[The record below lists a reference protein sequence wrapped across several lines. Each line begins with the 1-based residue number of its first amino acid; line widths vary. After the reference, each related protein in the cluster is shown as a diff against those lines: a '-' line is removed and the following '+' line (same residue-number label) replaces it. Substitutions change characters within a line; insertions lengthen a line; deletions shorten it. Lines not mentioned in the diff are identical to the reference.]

1 MADKPIVHASKGE
14 HVLIILACL
23 VIVIAGLKTA
33 APLFVP
39 LLVSAFLAIICLPP
53 LYFLLRRGFSTTIAV
68 STITLGLL
76 ILGLLLAI
84 FAGASVADFSNNIPM
99 YQSRI
104 QSQMVGLLTWLQ
116 GQGLNVPKQA
126 ILDSFDP
133 SIIMK
138 LAGTLLSSI
147 GNMLTNAF
155 MIVLIV
161 IFLLVEAVALPHKW
175 EVMDGHAPNP
185 KVFKR
190 FLDSVHKYVAIKSA
204 VSLATGAFI
213 TVWLTVLGVEHAIL
227 WGLIAFL
234 FNFVPNI
241 GSIIAAVPAV
251 LLALVQLGV
260 DAALL
265 TALGFVVVNI
275 VMGNVIEPK
284 FMGKGVGLS
293 TLVVF
298 LSLVIW
304 GWVLGPVGML
314 LSVPLT
320 MIVKFACEAKE
331 ETQWIAVLL
340 GPDIAAT
347 TEKETTQHE

>member
-23 VIVIAGLKTA
+23 VIVIAGLKSA

-53 LYFLLRRGFSTTIAV
+53 LYFLLRRGFSTAIAV

-340 GPDIAAT
+340 GPDISAI

>member
-1 MADKPIVHASKGE
+1 MADKPAMYASKGE
-14 HVLIILACL
+14 HILITLACL
-23 VIVIAGLKTA
+23 IIIIAGLKTA
-33 APLFVP
+33 ASLLVP
-39 LLVSAFLAIICLPP
+39 LLVAAFLAIVCLPP
-53 LYFLLRRGFSTTIAV
+53 LYFLLRKGFGTASAV
-68 STITLGLL
+68 STITISLL

-104 QSQMVGLLTWLQ
+104 QTQMVNLLTWLQ

-133 SIIMK
+133 SIIMQ

-175 EVMDGHAPNP
+175 KMMDGHAPNP
-185 KVFKR
+185 KVFQR
-190 FLDSVHKYVAIKSA
+190 FLDSVHQYVAIKSA
-204 VSLATGAFI
+204 VSLATGSII
-213 TVWLTVLGVEHAIL
+213 TVWLTMLGVEHAIL

-241 GSIIAAVPAV
+241 GSIIAAVPAIM
-251 LLALVQLGV
+251 LALIQLGL

-331 ETQWIAVLL
+331 ETRWVAVLL
-340 GPDIAAT
+340 GPDIPASA
-347 TEKETTQHE
+347 EKETSQHE